1 MSDERRTTTS
11 VAAGSGG
18 SAPRR
23 DARREGRDRS
33 EGHARHRLDEVI
45 HAPVR
50 FSIVAAL
57 AGVDDA
63 EFATIRDAVEVTDST
78 LSKQVAVLEK
88 AGYVTVRKGY
98 VGKRP
103 RTWLSLSRDGRK
115 AYESHLAALRAIA
128 GA

>member
-1 MSDERRTTTS
+1 MSDEERSDPTTTTRQAS
-11 VAAGSGG
+11 ASGG
-18 SAPRR
+18 SAP
-23 DARREGRDRS
+23 DQGSQS

-78 LSKQVAVLEK
+78 LSKQAAVLEK
-88 AGYVTVRKGY
+88 AGYVKVRKGY

-103 RTWLSLSRDGRK
+103 RTWLSLSRDGRA
-115 AYESHLAALRAIA
+115 AYDSHLAALRAIA
-128 GA
+128 GG

>member
-1 MSDERRTTTS
+1 M
-11 VAAGSGG
+11 
-18 SAPRR
+18 
-23 DARREGRDRS
+23 
-33 EGHARHRLDEVI
+33 I

>member
-1 MSDERRTTTS
+1 MSEEKGTTTS

-18 SAPRR
+18 SATRR

-33 EGHARHRLDEVI
+33 GGHARHRLDEVI

-88 AGYVTVRKGY
+88 AGYVTVRKGH